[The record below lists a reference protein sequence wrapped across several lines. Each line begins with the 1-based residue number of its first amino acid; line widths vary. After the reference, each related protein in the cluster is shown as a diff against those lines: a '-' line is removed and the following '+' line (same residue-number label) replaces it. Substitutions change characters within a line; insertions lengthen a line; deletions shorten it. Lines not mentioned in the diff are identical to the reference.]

1 MYLFLRT
8 YHKAQLSQAEDL
20 SEELRRRGGGA
31 DAQSLA
37 LVAYRGIVFRVLGF
51 RPAIFCCVGFRD
63 LGFTGYLGL
72 LGCV

>member
-1 MYLFLRT
+1 MFMRT

-37 LVAYRGIVFRVLGF
+37 WWPTEASCLGF
-51 RPAIFCCVGFRD
+51 
-63 LGFTGYLGL
+63 
-72 LGCV
+72 